1 MQTRTTRDL
10 TPHPKIKHLIGRWK
24 ADSDEML
31 ALRRSIQEHGIMVP
45 LLVTHDNYIL
55 DGVTRWQA
63 AKALQLDTV
72 PIEERPET
80 EALDIVLATELHR
93 RHQTKSVLAFRLAP
107 MIVEAWNLARD
118 RQNNGYQLAG
128 NPAKSFR
135 KSGDQPDTQDS
146 PQTGTLFSA
155 TRTVAEYAT
164 SLGVSVRLLEQAH
177 ELHQLF
183 HNHEKTEWTWLDR
196 DLDEIGVTRGTKL
209 SFRDYF
215 TPWILERGMSLGGAL
230 TGLKT
235 KLSLREMEAKR
246 GPHTG
251 GRPKKGEKDKQLRLI
266 TEAWEGVTNR
276 WTYWNDLDNDEREHA
291 ALAIGTAIHGAPD
304 DVLVAMRR
312 GIDAEIKRRKEA

>member
-1 MQTRTTRDL
+1 MDKRNTRDL

-24 ADSDEML
+24 FDSDEML
-31 ALRRSIQEHGIMVP
+31 ALRRSIQEHGILMP

-63 AKALQLDTV
+63 AKALQLPEV
-72 PIEERPET
+72 PVDERPEI
-80 EALDIVLATELHR
+80 EAFDIVLATELHR
-93 RHQTKSVLAFRLAP
+93 RHQSKSVLAFRLAP
-107 MIVEAWNLARD
+107 MIVEAWNLARE
-118 RQNNGYQLAG
+118 RQNDGYKFAG
-128 NPAKSFR
+128 GPAKSFR
-135 KSGDQPDTQDS
+135 KSDDQGDAQNS
-146 PQTGTLFSA
+146 PQTATLFSA
-155 TRTVAEYAT
+155 TRTVGEYAT

-183 HNHEKTEWTWLDR
+183 QAHEKTEWTWLDK
-196 DLDEIGVTRGTKL
+196 DLDEIGIARGAKL
-209 SFRDYF
+209 TFRDYF
-215 TPWILERGMSLGGAL
+215 TPWILDNGMSLGGAL

-251 GRPKKGEKDKQLRLI
+251 GKPKKGEKDKQLRLI
-266 TEAWEGVTNR
+266 EEVWEGVANR
-276 WTYWNDLDNDEREHA
+276 WGYWNDLDNDDREHA